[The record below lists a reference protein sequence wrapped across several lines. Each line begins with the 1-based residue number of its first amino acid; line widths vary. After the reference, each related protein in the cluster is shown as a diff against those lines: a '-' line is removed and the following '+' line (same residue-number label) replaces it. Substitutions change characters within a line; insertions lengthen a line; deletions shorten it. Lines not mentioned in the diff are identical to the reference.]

1 VEVTRLLSNLIK
13 SGFVA
18 FSQDDTLV
26 IDANKN
32 KIIEQ
37 IDDTVKKQEML
48 EQSEEEALAAA
59 LIRDVGLDS
68 DLNVTGE
75 LDVDEELL
83 SFRELSEEEQQQK
96 VDDILAQAKRDAEEI
111 VNKAHEEAEQMRAA
125 AFDEI
130 QTLKQQAKEEGHQEG
145 FSEGSQQ
152 ASEEYEKKKAQ
163 LEEQVS
169 QNEMHLQEREEQLVL
184 ESSNKMAEL
193 LCQLV
198 PKLVGVSIENEKDV
212 LLHLINRAMHNLD
225 DSNRFVIRV
234 SGQDYAEL
242 VSRKEEIYGALN
254 PSVKLEI
261 FEDAK
266 LSSLQCQIETD
277 NGLVDV
283 SLDAQLDNLTK
294 SLKLLIQE

>member
-59 LIRDVGLDS
+59 LIRDMGLDG
-68 DLNVTGE
+68 DLDEAGE
-75 LDVDEELL
+75 LAVDEDVL
-83 SFRELSEEEQQQK
+83 SFREMSEEEQQQK
-96 VDDILAQAKRDAEEI
+96 VDDILAQAKHDAEEI
-111 VNKAHEEAEQMRAA
+111 VSKAHEEAEQMRAA

-152 ASEEYEKKKAQ
+152 ALEECEKKKAQ
-163 LEEQVS
+163 LEEQIS
-169 QNEMHLQEREEQLVL
+169 QNEIFLKEREEQLVL
-184 ESSNKMAEL
+184 DSSNKMVEL
-193 LCQLV
+193 LCQLI
-198 PKLVGVSIENEKDV
+198 PKLVGVSVEKERDV
-212 LLHLINRAMHNLD
+212 LLHLINQAMRNID
-225 DSNRFVIRV
+225 DSNHFVIRV
-234 SGQDYAEL
+234 SGQDYADL
-242 VSRKEEIYGALN
+242 SSRKEEIYGALN
-254 PSVKLEI
+254 PGVNLEI

-283 SLDAQLDNLTK
+283 SLDAQLDNLIK